1 MRFGSRFSVFGSQF
15 WVLVTG
21 YELRVTKWL
30 KASGCNHFCPYETA
44 TSLLLLRRVS
54 QGKLFT
60 FAHSEICSFPG
71 EMFSYL
77 KFHPDTVIS
86 SLRGRQGRRR
96 ISRGKLLPF
105 LKYVEANWNT

>member
-60 FAHSEICSFPG
+60 FVFYSNDAKRMTG
-71 EMFSYL
+71 NL
-77 KFHPDTVIS
+77 KHRTINKQPETKHEKTFQNRTDQNP
-86 SLRGRQGRRR
+86 
-96 ISRGKLLPF
+96 
-105 LKYVEANWNT
+105 